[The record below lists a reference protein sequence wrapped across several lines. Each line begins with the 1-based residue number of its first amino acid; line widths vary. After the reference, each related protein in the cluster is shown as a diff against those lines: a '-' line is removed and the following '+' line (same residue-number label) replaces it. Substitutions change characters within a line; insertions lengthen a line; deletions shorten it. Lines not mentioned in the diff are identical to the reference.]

1 MTLPLGSRRCGDR
14 PLCKIFRRKLMPNL
28 EHVTWSDPTVTPSE
42 LAISSRLAPC
52 ATNSLIFSI
61 ACGVNFARLPLADGL
76 VLRIV
81 MASSTVVTPH
91 HWSRGIDFGF
101 TGVTHPRHR
110 KALRALGPKSILR

>member
-1 MTLPLGSRRCGDR
+1 MGSRRRGVG

-76 VLRIV
+76 ALVNRHGFIH
-81 MASSTVVTPH
+81 SSNSPPLVA
-91 HWSRGIDFGF
+91 WD
-101 TGVTHPRHR
+101 
-110 KALRALGPKSILR
+110 